1 MSINAPSLNYI
12 FLNNLKSPK
21 ENTNYSDG
29 FVYVGCIQQICDE
42 QRRADLM
49 NQKVIRICQKD
60 KKRNASVTSEFFYDL
75 NVQTSLTYLSPQYQI
90 IKNNSVEMLLV
101 SLCPKKVT

>member
-29 FVYVGCIQQICDE
+29 FVYLGCIQQICDE
-42 QRRADLM
+42 QRRANEPKSNSNLSKR
-49 NQKVIRICQKD
+49 QKAKYKCDI
-60 KKRNASVTSEFFYDL
+60 
-75 NVQTSLTYLSPQYQI
+75 
-90 IKNNSVEMLLV
+90 
-101 SLCPKKVT
+101 